1 MKKFLLW
8 TLLFCIA
15 GASSCDLLEKEN
27 DQGDDGPITTPDDR
41 PFLSIELERLRTL
54 VLPDDEVRIGFTV
67 RTGNIPEQTEEEP
80 LDIVYEAWT
89 SDESV
94 YEAEVLTDGDRA
106 GALVVRGIGGAAGR
120 IPGEVV
126 LRAANDR
133 TAQEVVVTLEELSC
147 TLAGAPAENTY
158 IAPSEGGT
166 LEIVIESNAMRPLP
180 LTVNEEWIGYDSAE
194 TQIESDEEAGFSRQ
208 RHTLRLEPH
217 TEGSSA
223 REGSVVLLAA
233 DGFALLEFVV
243 RQEVDFAAD
252 GREMVLRVRASAGN
266 ARTVHLPLL
275 DVDNCT
281 VDWGDGT
288 IERYEHYDG
297 YANAIHHTYETAG
310 EYAVTIRGRV
320 PRISVF
326 AMPQAAQTNCILA
339 VEKWGN
345 LGAEEIIL
353 RDLTSLERI
362 AADTDGAFSL
372 IEVFDRTF
380 LGCTG
385 LTELPAGLF
394 AHAAAAVTFE
404 ATFYEC
410 TGLRSLPDG
419 LFEGADPKTFD
430 TVFARCT
437 GLKELPADLFRGC
450 RSADLFHRTFE
461 ECTGLTHLPADLFAP
476 CTEASRFK
484 ATFYGCTGL
493 TELPAGLFAHN
504 SEVDSFG
511 GETIYYEGT
520 SYKEEKGLFAGC
532 TALRSIP
539 ETLFAGN
546 PQAEDFS
553 MAFLGCKSLT
563 RIPAGFFDANSELED
578 LTSTFEG
585 CTALETIPEGLFDRN
600 EKLSDLTDAFA
611 GCESLRTIP
620 AGLFD
625 RNRLILSFFRTF
637 AGCSALEGE
646 SPATEIGDRI
656 YHLYERAE
664 NPVEFTV
671 PDGRYCY
678 AGCTGLTDYDRI
690 PEEWK

>member
-8 TLLFCIA
+8 TLLFCMA

-94 YEAEVLTDGDRA
+94 YEAEVLTEGDRA
-106 GALVVRGIGGAAGR
+106 GALVVRGIGDAAGR

-158 IAPSEGGT
+158 IAPSEGST

-243 RQEVDFAAD
+243 RQEVDFAAN

-394 AHAAAAVTFE
+394 AH
-404 ATFYEC
+404 
-410 TGLRSLPDG
+410 
-419 LFEGADPKTFD
+419 
-430 TVFARCT
+430 
-437 GLKELPADLFRGC
+437 
-450 RSADLFHRTFE
+450 
-461 ECTGLTHLPADLFAP
+461 
-476 CTEASRFK
+476 
-484 ATFYGCTGL
+484 
-493 TELPAGLFAHN
+493 N

-611 GCESLRTIP
+611 ACESLRTIP

-678 AGCTGLTDYDRI
+678 AGCTGLTDYGRI